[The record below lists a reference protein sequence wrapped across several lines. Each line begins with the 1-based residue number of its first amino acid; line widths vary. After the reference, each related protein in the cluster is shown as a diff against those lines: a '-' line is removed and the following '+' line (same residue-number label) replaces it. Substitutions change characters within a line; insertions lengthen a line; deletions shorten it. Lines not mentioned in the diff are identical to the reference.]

1 VRSALGTMNRAPWLL
16 FSALVTACSTPPGPG
31 ITARAPASGAR
42 AVDPE
47 GPSGAPKQPRA
58 WAVLEPAT
66 FARARAE
73 QRFVLIDGSAEW
85 CHWCHVMEATTYHDP
100 EVRRLLDARFVAV
113 KVDVDTRPDF
123 EERYGE
129 WGWPATVLMTAEGE
143 EIGKYKGYLAPDKM
157 LQILQD
163 VVASGATAKAAAGAA
178 SDTAA
183 RPMTE
188 AEIAAV
194 EAWTAKELDEY
205 WDPKAGSWGRPQKV
219 PLAWDNAW
227 ELARAREGDTTGR
240 QRALLALDRQRGI
253 IDPVWGGLC
262 QYSTDGDWSHPHFEK
277 LMTYQAGAIDN
288 YAAAYALTRDPSWLA
303 TARLVRGF
311 VDGFMTSPD
320 GGFYA
325 TMDADLNA
333 HESSRPFMT
342 GHEYYAK
349 ADAER
354 RALGIPRVDTH
365 EYGRENGLAIAAY
378 VTLYEASGDASALAC
393 SRPTSRRGKTGTA
406 SPTASGARRS
416 RAPSSISPTTP
427 PSASR

>member
-1 VRSALGTMNRAPWLL
+1 
-16 FSALVTACSTPPGPG
+16 
-31 ITARAPASGAR
+31 
-42 AVDPE
+42 
-47 GPSGAPKQPRA
+47 
-58 WAVLEPAT
+58 
-66 FARARAE
+66 
-73 QRFVLIDGSAEW
+73 
-85 CHWCHVMEATTYHDP
+85 MEATTYHDP

-163 VVASGATAKAAAGAA
+163 VVASGATAKAAAGVA

-253 IDPVWGGLC
+253 IDPVWGGL
-262 QYSTDGDWSHPHFEK
+262 
-277 LMTYQAGAIDN
+277 
-288 YAAAYALTRDPSWLA
+288 
-303 TARLVRGF
+303 
-311 VDGFMTSPD
+311 
-320 GGFYA
+320 
-325 TMDADLNA
+325 
-333 HESSRPFMT
+333 
-342 GHEYYAK
+342 
-349 ADAER
+349 
-354 RALGIPRVDTH
+354 
-365 EYGRENGLAIAAY
+365 
-378 VTLYEASGDASALAC
+378 
-393 SRPTSRRGKTGTA
+393 
-406 SPTASGARRS
+406 
-416 RAPSSISPTTP
+416 
-427 PSASR
+427 